1 MQAATQLLDAAM
13 PLLGKRGP
21 VEERHENFDTL
32 RTHWLE
38 SMNARDPPT
47 ATTDD
52 QRSERRVHTKRIEYM
67 RTLAQ
72 GGSTSAIALEEAAVD
87 ARTVPNTAT
96 HRRTRRRR

>member
-52 QRSERRVHTKRIEYM
+52 QRSERRVHM
-67 RTLAQ
+67 V
-72 GGSTSAIALEEAAVD
+72 SCAVE
-87 ARTVPNTAT
+87 
-96 HRRTRRRR
+96 TR